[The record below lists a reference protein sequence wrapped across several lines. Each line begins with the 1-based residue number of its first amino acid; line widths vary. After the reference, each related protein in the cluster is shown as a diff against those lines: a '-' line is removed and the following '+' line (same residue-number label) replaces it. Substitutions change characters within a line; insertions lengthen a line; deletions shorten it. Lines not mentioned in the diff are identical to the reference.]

1 MRDKQHLMLGEHK
14 TRQVILARAIEQGD
28 AQGKLLGE
36 TERDRIDQ
44 ESRRTASPDSKALM
58 GEFIHE
64 RAVRVISTVEPR
76 DPWLAGLQN
85 ARPWQLWLA
94 AGIPVLAFT
103 LGVVSNIIGNP
114 HRVDLV
120 SLPLLGIVVWN
131 VIMYIV
137 LIAGWAMAGR
147 GRKSWVGALGRWSD
161 GNRALSKRPG
171 NARAQAA
178 AHFWRE
184 WFKATQG
191 LYTSRIKRV
200 LHLSAA
206 AWAVGVIASLL
217 VRGLVVEY
225 RVGWESTFLDASQV
239 NTLLNVLRVPA
250 QLLFP
255 LAPFTTEQ
263 VGKLQFSV
271 GGGTAEGAST
281 WVFMYVALLLVVVVI
296 PRLVLAAIA
305 WVRERFQAGTMSID
319 ASDPYY
325 ERIASLLDVARVE
338 LCLITHST
346 QDREQLMRVL
356 VQEADIAHTLVS
368 SDQGD
373 VLRITDLSGKQPP
386 ALRVAQ
392 PVSQDGPSAFR
403 SWLGTVNKVFKPSV
417 SAIPLADPT
426 LQQAWDHG
434 DLVLHMAHS
443 ADDIDAAR
451 PLVEWL
457 GKPVL
462 VIGTADLARGAIAF
476 DSFARNWSR
485 EQRLFD
491 TIAALLPKPSAAACT
506 RLAKAWDQR
515 NRARFGRSMDILAE
529 HLLLAA
535 KQSEDVPESGF
546 PALRAADRHAREDAR
561 AQAMKGIVARLDESA
576 RSMLTRLRQV
586 HGIKEESEA
595 ALQHRLEREQLVQR
609 RMGQG
614 NNMPVAETAGGAAV
628 GAGVGFALDLLA
640 GGLMLGAA
648 TAAGAAIGGWVGAA
662 WTKRGTSIA
671 LSNEMLQAMVE
682 AALLR
687 YLAVIHHGRLPAGE
701 EPVTA
706 WTSEVVA
713 QVAADNELYTPFW
726 TVARSS
732 GSPAEVQ
739 AALGRQLEST
749 ALKVLSRI

>member
-1 MRDKQHLMLGEHK
+1 M
-14 TRQVILARAIEQGD
+14 LARAIEQGD

-36 TERDRIDQ
+36 AERDRIDQ
-44 ESRRTASPDSKALM
+44 ESRRTASPDSRARM
-58 GEFIHE
+58 GEFIHD
-64 RAVRVISTVEPR
+64 RAVQVISTVEPR

-120 SLPLLGIVVWN
+120 SLPLLGIVAWN
-131 VIMYIV
+131 VVMY
-137 LIAGWAMAGR
+137 LALLAGWAMARSGQ
-147 GRKSWVGALGRWSD
+147 KSWIGALGRWSD
-161 GNRALSKRPG
+161 GNRALSRRPG
-171 NARAQAA
+171 NARAQVT

-184 WFKATQG
+184 WFKVTQG
-191 LYTSRIKRV
+191 LHTSRIKRV

-206 AWAVGVIASLL
+206 AWAGGVIASLL

-263 VGKLQFSV
+263 VARLQFSA

-319 ASDPYY
+319 AAEPYY

-338 LCLITHST
+338 LCLITHSDE
-346 QDREQLMRVL
+346 DRGRLMRVL
-356 VQEADIAHTLVS
+356 AQEADIAHTLVS

-373 VLRITDLSGKQPP
+373 VLRFIDLSGKQPP
-386 ALRVAQ
+386 ALGVAQ
-392 PVSQDGPSAFR
+392 PVAQEGSSAFH
-403 SWLGTVNKVFKPSV
+403 SWLDMVKAKLIAPSV
-417 SAIPLADPT
+417 SAIPLADPA

-434 DLVLHMAHS
+434 DLVVHLARS
-443 ADDIDAAR
+443 DADIDAAR

-462 VIGTADLARGAIAF
+462 VVGASELMRGAVSF

-485 EQRLFD
+485 EQHFFD
-491 TIAALLPKPSAAACT
+491 AIAKLLPKPSAAACN

-515 NRARFGRSMDILAE
+515 NRARFGRSMDIVAE

-535 KQSEDVPESGF
+535 KQSGDVPESGF
-546 PALRAADRHAREDAR
+546 PALRATERQAREEAR
-561 AQAMKGIVARLDESA
+561 AQAMRGIVARLDESA
-576 RSMLTRLRQV
+576 RSMLSRLREL
-586 HGIKEESEA
+586 HGVRQEGES

-609 RMGQG
+609 RLGQG

-662 WTKRGTSIA
+662 WTKRGTSIT

-687 YLAVIHHGRLPAGE
+687 YLAVIHDGRLPEGE

-726 TVARSS
+726 TVARS
-732 GSPAEVQ
+732 AQTATEVQ
-739 AALGRQLEST
+739 SALGRQLEST
-749 ALKVLSRI
+749 ALKVLARV